1 MITRTACVGS
11 GNIGRSWAMIFAAA
25 GCEVALYD
33 QDAEAPSRALAAIGP
48 GLADL
53 QTQGV
58 IDDAEGALAR
68 IRIAASLE
76 DALRDVEYVQESVV
90 ENLAVKQEIFR
101 ALDEAAPKAAVLA
114 SSVSSIPGSEFM
126 EGLAGSARCVV
137 AHPVNPPHLVPVV
150 EIVPSPSTAEETL
163 AACESFMTAIGQ
175 VPVRLSRE
183 ITGYV
188 LNRIQ
193 FALVKEALH
202 LVQKGYVSAQG
213 LDDIVKHGLGRRWA
227 FMGPF
232 ETGHLNA
239 TEGLRAYFGN
249 YEEAMNNMFDGL
261 FTERPSIAPADIDA
275 IASEIEQK
283 TPSAAVPARQAWRD
297 RRLAAL
303 SQHLRNEED

>member
-1 MITRTACVGS
+1 MFTRTACIGA

-25 GCEVALYD
+25 GCKVALFD
-33 QDAEAPSRALAAIGP
+33 QDADAPARALAAIAP

-53 QTQGV
+53 EAQGL
-58 IDDAEGALAR
+58 IKDAKAALAR
-68 IRIAASLE
+68 IRIATTLE
-76 DALRDVEYVQESVV
+76 DALREVEYVQESVV

-101 ALDEAAPKAAVLA
+101 ALDAAAPPEAILA
-114 SSVSSIPGSEFM
+114 SSVSSIPGSQYM
-126 EGLAGSARCVV
+126 EGLGGSARCVV

-150 EIVPSPSTAEETL
+150 EIVPSTSTSEETL
-163 AACESFMTAIGQ
+163 AACEKFMGDIGQ
-175 VPVRLSRE
+175 VPVRLNRE

-202 LVQKGYVSAQG
+202 LVQQGYVSAQG

-249 YEEAMNNMFDGL
+249 YQDAMNNMFDEL
-261 FTERPSIAPADIDA
+261 FTERPSIAPADIDD
-275 IASEIEQK
+275 IATQIEQK
-283 TPSAAVPARQAWRD
+283 TPADQVPARQAWRD

-303 SQHLRNEED
+303 SRHLREQDD